1 PLNDRLRELLLR
13 LGPKG
18 AGRRNE
24 PLHLRFDRGV
34 PARVAVTEGQ
44 TTDSIDCVQVDARL
58 GVAYPEG
65 PTTLRGALLD
75 VAIEGDVPGLVGRPA
90 AIVHGAGDLSK
101 VLPGTQAPGRGDDSD
116 ASCAGG
122 KSAGEISEI
131 SSAGAKI
138 VDPSCPR
145 LAYPPARSHPPVR
158 GFRVQ
163 FRSFAIRDPHD
174 VVLARITQHKM
185 LWNDCCVRGRVAL
198 TR

>member
-1 PLNDRLRELLLR
+1 RTTMERPFERDDHVALGEARGCLHGALGHLGPGVAEEHACIFGGHPLNDRLRELLLR

-44 TTDSIDCVQVDARL
+44 TTDSIDCVQVDAPL

-101 VLPGTQAPGRGDDSD
+101 VLPGTQAPGR
-116 ASCAGG
+116 
-122 KSAGEISEI
+122 
-131 SSAGAKI
+131 
-138 VDPSCPR
+138 
-145 LAYPPARSHPPVR
+145 
-158 GFRVQ
+158 
-163 FRSFAIRDPHD
+163 
-174 VVLARITQHKM
+174 
-185 LWNDCCVRGRVAL
+185 
-198 TR
+198 